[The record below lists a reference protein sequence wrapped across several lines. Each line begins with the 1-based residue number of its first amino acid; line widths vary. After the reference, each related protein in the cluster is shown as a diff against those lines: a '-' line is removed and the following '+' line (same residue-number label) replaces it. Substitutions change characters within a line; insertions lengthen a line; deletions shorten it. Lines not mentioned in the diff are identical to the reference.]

1 MVGLNER
8 HEPRSNVSIPDDD
21 GAGPQSMIVKA
32 SLLAAVGMAML
43 GAATARAQLIVS
55 EKEVRREARVEW
67 LSMKRHLPIASDPR
81 IQQYV
86 RCVADHIIATLPPK
100 DAQADWEVV
109 VFDDDTINAF
119 ADPNFKI
126 GVFTG
131 LLRVADTPDA
141 LAAVIG
147 HEVAHATEG
156 HVMQRARRGAR
167 TNALV
172 LLGSAATGIS
182 PDLLNQGAMVGLSLP
197 YAREQESKADEI
209 GLHTMAQA
217 GFDPRAALTL
227 WKNMSAAMN
236 GKGAPPEFLSDHPS
250 DDTRLD
256 NVVKSIRVALTEYN
270 AAIEAGK
277 RPNCQAFGGVS
288 R

>member
-1 MVGLNER
+1 MGR
-8 HEPRSNVSIPDDD
+8 QYMART
-21 GAGPQSMIVKA
+21 A
-32 SLLAAVGMAML
+32 SLLVAAC
-43 GAATARAQLIVS
+43 AALVASGIARAQLIVS
-55 EKEVRREARVEW
+55 EKEVRREARVAW
-67 LSMKRHLPIASDPR
+67 LDMKRHIPIEQNPR
-81 IQQYV
+81 IQRYV
-86 RCVADHIIATLPPK
+86 QCVADHILATLPPE
-100 DAQADWEVV
+100 QATLDWEVV
-109 VFDDDTINAF
+109 VFDQDTINAF
-119 ADPNFKI
+119 ADPNYKI
-126 GVFTG
+126 AVFTG

-167 TNALV
+167 TNMLV
-172 LLGSAATGIS
+172 LLGAAATGMGSMIN
-182 PDLLNQGAMVGLSLP
+182 DGATVLMSLP
-197 YAREQESKADEI
+197 YAREQETEADKI
-209 GLHTMAQA
+209 GLHSMAKA

-236 GKGAPPEFLSDHPS
+236 GKGSPPEFLSDHPS

-256 NVVKSIRVALTEYN
+256 TVVKSITPALIEYN

-277 RPNCQAFGGVS
+277 RPNCQVA

>member
-1 MVGLNER
+1 M
-8 HEPRSNVSIPDDD
+8 RSVWLLI
-21 GAGPQSMIVKA
+21 AGCAI
-32 SLLAAVGMAML
+32 LAANGVAQ
-43 GAATARAQLIVS
+43 AQLIVS

-67 LSMKRHLPIASDPR
+67 LSMKRHLPLEPNPR
-81 IQQYV
+81 VTAYV
-86 RCVADHIIATLPPK
+86 QCVADHILATLPPEQ
-100 DAQADWEVV
+100 AHADWEVV

-119 ADPNFKI
+119 ADVNYKI

-141 LAAVIG
+141 LAAVLG

-172 LLGSAATGIS
+172 LLGAAATGINR
-182 PDLLNQGAMVGLSLP
+182 DLLNQGATIGMSLP
-197 YAREQESKADEI
+197 YAREQESEADRI
-209 GLHTMAQA
+209 GLHSMAKA
-217 GFDPRAALTL
+217 GFDPRAALEL
-227 WKNMSAAMN
+227 WKNMAAALN
-236 GKGAPPEFLSDHPS
+236 GKGSPPEFLSDHPA
-250 DDTRLD
+250 DDTRLET
-256 NVVKSIRVALTEYN
+256 VVKSITPALIEYN

-277 RPNCQAFGGVS
+277 RPNCQVA